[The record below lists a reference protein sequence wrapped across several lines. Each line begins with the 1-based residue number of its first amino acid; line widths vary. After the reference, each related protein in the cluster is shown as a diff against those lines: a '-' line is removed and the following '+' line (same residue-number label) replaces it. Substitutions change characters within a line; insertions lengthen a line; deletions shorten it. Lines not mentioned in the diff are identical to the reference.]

1 MRTFEKQRQEHKLGY
16 LLVCISVLFISCQSF
31 KIIPDI
37 YEIMFCRYEYN
48 SNFFTNC
55 LPIPLNIIT
64 FQKKEGYTQQN
75 VSMKCFKIFCILCT
89 CKIINIVFFVFH
101 FVQLFKSSTTYT
113 VYYASN
119 FAIFYAKKNSYIQL
133 FFVYHF
139 VQL

>member
-48 SNFFTNC
+48 SNFFINC

-64 FQKKEGYTQQN
+64 FQQKEGYTQQN
-75 VSMKCFKIFCILCT
+75 VSMKRFKNFCILCIYKIGNQHSFFHFSFRT
-89 CKIINIVFFVFH
+89 TFVLLLKIIRTSIWG
-101 FVQLFKSSTTYT
+101 
-113 VYYASN
+113 
-119 FAIFYAKKNSYIQL
+119 KKIMENGKKLCGLS
-133 FFVYHF
+133 
-139 VQL
+139 